1 MASGNNMFRG
11 NKVSWVRAVSLLLLL
26 AAGGA
31 AYWYGTRPAAVAVVA
46 PIRGDAAEIVYASG
60 VIEPR
65 SWAKVTSLVRERI
78 VSVCN
83 CEGETVTQGTE
94 LARLDDTESQATL
107 AELRARLRL
116 AKSDYERVSALVARN
131 IVSRSELDRATS
143 QVSQIEALISGQ
155 EARLGSYILRAPGDG
170 MVLRQDGE
178 VGEIAEPGDVLFWV
192 GRPTPLL
199 VVAEVNEEDIPR
211 VVTGQR
217 ALLRSDAFPE
227 RMLEATVDSITPK
240 GDPVAKTYR
249 VRLALPADT
258 PLMIGM
264 SVDVNIVIRVSEAAL
279 LIPGQALRGDTVFIV
294 EDGTARR
301 QTIQPGIQGIT
312 HAEVRSGLPDSAQ
325 IITPFPET
333 LEDGA
338 RVTARRE

>member
-1 MASGNNMFRG
+1 MT
-11 NKVSWVRAVSLLLLL
+11 WVRTISIVLLL
-26 AAGGA
+26 AAGAA
-31 AYWYGTRPAAVAVVA
+31 AYWYSTRPVAVAVVA
-46 PIRGDAAEIVYASG
+46 PTRGDAAEIVYASG

-65 SWAKVTSLVRERI
+65 NWAKVTSLVRERI

-83 CEGETVTQGTE
+83 CEGETVTMGME
-94 LARLDDTESQATL
+94 LARLDDTEAQAVL

-116 AKSDYERVSALVARN
+116 AKSDFERISTLVARN

-143 QVSQIEALISGQ
+143 QVGQIEALISGQ
-155 EARLGSYILRAPGDG
+155 EARLGSYILRAPSEG

-211 VVTGQR
+211 VAIGQR
-217 ALLRSDAFPE
+217 ALLRSDAFPD

-249 VRLALPADT
+249 VRLALPDDT

-264 SVDVNIVIRVSEAAL
+264 SVDVNTVIRVSEAAL
-279 LIPGQALRGDTVFIV
+279 LVPGLAVRDGHLFTV
-294 EDGTARR
+294 EDGIARR
-301 QTIQPGIQGIT
+301 RAIEVGIRGIT
-312 HAEVRSGLPDSAQ
+312 HIEILSGLAETARVITPYPDSLA
-325 IITPFPET
+325 
-333 LEDGA
+333 DGA
-338 RVTARRE
+338 KVALREE